1 MGAGAFGQAV
11 VIVIQIFS
19 LPLFLK
25 QWDTPTYGTWL
36 LLSAMPSYLAMTDLG
51 MVATAGNRM
60 TMALGHGDK
69 VEANRLFHSAFMFVL
84 AMTGG
89 AVLLSVPVA
98 LFAPFDSLQ
107 STDQRMAICL
117 LILGVLVAQF
127 GGLSDAIFRA
137 TGRFAQAVMLGNI
150 LRLLEWGGM
159 MVGLYMAGTFT
170 AVALGGLLVRV
181 ACTMVLVGAS
191 ARGNHGL
198 TWHWRQASMAEIKSL
213 FKPALSFMVFPL
225 SSALSLQGI
234 TLLVGHFFGPAVVAV
249 FNSYRTI
256 ARVAVQGTSILSNAV
271 WGEFSFLFGK
281 GGTEAVRPIYR
292 RSLMLGTAG
301 SVALSLILY
310 FAAPLLLDVWSHGQ
324 IPFQAW
330 PMLILLGY
338 AAIAGTWHVP
348 RVLLLSTNQ
357 HIGLAQWSLVGAV
370 VAMGAAYLMQG
381 PLGIEGVCLA
391 MLASELLMAVVCL
404 KLARDFLRSGAAFR
418 SQGGPA

>member
-25 QWDTPTYGTWL
+25 QWDTATYGTWL

-107 STDQRMAICL
+107 SADQRMAICL

-137 TGRFAQAVMLGNI
+137 TGRFAQAVMLGNV

-159 MVGLYMAGTFT
+159 MAGLYMAGTFT

-181 ACTMVLVGAS
+181 ACTAVLVGVS
-191 ARGNHGL
+191 AQGSHGL
-198 TWHWRQASMAEIKSL
+198 TWHWRHASMDEIKSL

-234 TLLVGHFFGPAVVAV
+234 TLLVGHFFGPAVVAI

-256 ARVAVQGTSILSNAV
+256 ARVAVQATSILSNAV

-292 RSLMLGTAG
+292 RSLMLGAAG

-418 SQGGPA
+418 RQGGPA

>member
-25 QWDTPTYGTWL
+25 QWDTATYGTWL

-69 VEANRLFHSAFMFVL
+69 AEANRLFHSAFMFVL

-107 STDQRMAICL
+107 SADQRMAICL

-159 MVGLYMAGTFT
+159 MAGLYMAGTFT

-181 ACTMVLVGAS
+181 ACTAVLVGVS
-191 ARGNHGL
+191 SQGSHGL
-198 TWHWRQASMAEIKSL
+198 TWHWRHASMAEIKSL

-234 TLLVGHFFGPAVVAV
+234 TLLVGHFFGPAVVAI

-256 ARVAVQGTSILSNAV
+256 ARVAVQATSILSNAV

-292 RSLMLGTAG
+292 RSLMLGAAG
-301 SVALSLILY
+301 SVALSLVLY
-310 FAAPLLLDVWSHGQ
+310 FAAPLLLELWSHGQ

-370 VAMGAAYLMQG
+370 VAMGAAYLLQG
-381 PLGIEGVCLA
+381 PMGIEGVCLA

-404 KLARDFLRSGAAFR
+404 KLARDFLSSGAAFR

>member
-25 QWDTPTYGTWL
+25 QWDTATYGTWL

-107 STDQRMAICL
+107 SADQRMAICL

-137 TGRFAQAVMLGNI
+137 TGRFAQAVMLGNV

-159 MVGLYMAGTFT
+159 MAGLYMAGTFT

-181 ACTMVLVGAS
+181 ACTAVLVGVS
-191 ARGNHGL
+191 AQGSHGL
-198 TWHWRQASMAEIKSL
+198 TWHWRHASMDEIKSL

-234 TLLVGHFFGPAVVAV
+234 TLLVGHFFGPAVVAI

-256 ARVAVQGTSILSNAV
+256 ARVAVQATSILSNAV

-281 GGTEAVRPIYR
+281 GGTQAVRPIYR
-292 RSLMLGTAG
+292 RSLMLGAAG
-301 SVALSLILY
+301 SVALSLVLY
-310 FAAPLLLDVWSHGQ
+310 FAAPLLLELWSHGQ

-370 VAMGAAYLMQG
+370 VAMGAAYLLQG

-391 MLASELLMAVVCL
+391 MLTSELLMAVVCL

>member
-25 QWDTPTYGTWL
+25 QWDTATYGTWL

-107 STDQRMAICL
+107 SADQRMAICL

-137 TGRFAQAVMLGNI
+137 TGRFAQAVMLGNV

-159 MVGLYMAGTFT
+159 MAGLYMAGTFT

-181 ACTMVLVGAS
+181 ACTAVLVGVS
-191 ARGNHGL
+191 AQGSHGL
-198 TWHWRQASMAEIKSL
+198 TWHWRHASMDEIKSL

-234 TLLVGHFFGPAVVAV
+234 TLLVGHFFGPAVVAI

-256 ARVAVQGTSILSNAV
+256 ARVAVQATSILSNAV

-281 GGTEAVRPIYR
+281 GGTQAVRPIYR
-292 RSLMLGTAG
+292 RSLMLGAAG

-370 VAMGAAYLMQG
+370 VAMGAAYLLQG

-418 SQGGPA
+418 RQGGPA

>member
-25 QWDTPTYGTWL
+25 QWDTATYGTWL

-60 TMALGHGDK
+60 TMALGHGDR

-89 AVLLSVPVA
+89 AVLLSVPLA
-98 LFAPFDSLQ
+98 LFAPVDSLQ
-107 STDQRMAICL
+107 SADQRMAICL

-137 TGRFAQAVMLGNI
+137 TGRFAQAVMLGNV

-159 MVGLYMAGTFT
+159 MAGLYMAGTFT

-181 ACTMVLVGAS
+181 ACTAVLVGVS
-191 ARGNHGL
+191 AQGSHGL
-198 TWHWRQASMAEIKSL
+198 TWHWRHASMDEIKSL

-234 TLLVGHFFGPAVVAV
+234 TLLVGHFFGPAVVAI

-256 ARVAVQGTSILSNAV
+256 ARVAVQATSILSNAV

-292 RSLMLGTAG
+292 RSLMLGAAG
-301 SVALSLILY
+301 SAALSLILY
-310 FAAPLLLDVWSHGQ
+310 FAAPLLLELWSHGQ

-370 VAMGAAYLMQG
+370 VAMGAAYLLQG
-381 PLGIEGVCLA
+381 PMGIEGVCLA

-404 KLARDFLRSGAAFR
+404 KLARDFLSSGSAFR
-418 SQGGPA
+418 SQGGPT

>member
-25 QWDTPTYGTWL
+25 QWDTATYGTWL

-107 STDQRMAICL
+107 SADQRMAICL

-137 TGRFAQAVMLGNI
+137 TGRFAQAVMLGNV

-159 MVGLYMAGTFT
+159 MAGLYMAGTFT

-181 ACTMVLVGAS
+181 ACTAVLVGVS
-191 ARGNHGL
+191 AQGSHGL
-198 TWHWRQASMAEIKSL
+198 TWHWRHASMDEIKSL

-234 TLLVGHFFGPAVVAV
+234 TLLVGHFFGPAVVAI

-256 ARVAVQGTSILSNAV
+256 ARVAVQATSILSNAV

-281 GGTEAVRPIYR
+281 GGAAAVRPIYR
-292 RSLMLGTAG
+292 RSLMLGAAG
-301 SVALSLILY
+301 SAALSLILY
-310 FAAPLLLDVWSHGQ
+310 FAAPLLLELWSHGQ

-357 HIGLAQWSLVGAV
+357 HIGLAQWSLVGAM

-381 PLGIEGVCLA
+381 PMGIEGVCLA

-404 KLARDFLRSGAAFR
+404 KLARDFLNSGAAFR

>member
-25 QWDTPTYGTWL
+25 QWDTATYGTWL

-60 TMALGHGDK
+60 TMALGHGDR

-89 AVLLSVPVA
+89 AVLLSVPLA
-98 LFAPFDSLQ
+98 LFAPVDSLQ
-107 STDQRMAICL
+107 SADQRMAICL

-137 TGRFAQAVMLGNI
+137 TGRFAQAVMLGNV

-159 MVGLYMAGTFT
+159 MAGLYLAGTFT

-181 ACTMVLVGAS
+181 ACTAVLVGVS
-191 ARGNHGL
+191 AQGSHGL
-198 TWHWRQASMAEIKSL
+198 TWHWRHASMDEIKSL

-234 TLLVGHFFGPAVVAV
+234 TLLVGHFFGPAVVAI

-256 ARVAVQGTSILSNAV
+256 ARVAVQATSILSNAV

-292 RSLMLGTAG
+292 RSLMLGAAG
-301 SVALSLILY
+301 SAALSLILY
-310 FAAPLLLDVWSHGQ
+310 FAAPLLLELWSHGQ

-370 VAMGAAYLMQG
+370 VAMGAAYLLQG
-381 PLGIEGVCLA
+381 PMGIEGVCLA

-418 SQGGPA
+418 RQGGPT

>member
-25 QWDTPTYGTWL
+25 QWDTATYGTWL

-84 AMTGG
+84 VMTGG

-107 STDQRMAICL
+107 SADQRMAICL

-137 TGRFAQAVMLGNI
+137 TGRFAQALMLGNV

-159 MVGLYMAGTFT
+159 MAGLYMAGTFT

-181 ACTMVLVGAS
+181 ACTAVLVWVS
-191 ARGNHGL
+191 AKGSHGL

-234 TLLVGHFFGPAVVAV
+234 TLLVGHFFGPAVVAI

-256 ARVAVQGTSILSNAV
+256 ARVAVQATSILSNAV
-271 WGEFSFLFGK
+271 WGEFCFLFGK

-292 RSLMLGTAG
+292 RSLMLGAAG

-381 PLGIEGVCLA
+381 PMGIEGVCLA

-404 KLARDFLRSGAAFR
+404 KLAHDFLRSGAAFR

>member
-25 QWDTPTYGTWL
+25 QWDTATYGTWL

-60 TMALGHGDK
+60 TMALGHGDR

-84 AMTGG
+84 AMTGA
-89 AVLLSVPVA
+89 AVLLSVPLA
-98 LFAPFDSLQ
+98 LFAPVDSLQ
-107 STDQRMAICL
+107 SADQRMAICL

-137 TGRFAQAVMLGNI
+137 TGRFAQAVMLGNV

-159 MVGLYMAGTFT
+159 MAGLYLVGTFT

-181 ACTMVLVGAS
+181 ACTAVLVGVS
-191 ARGNHGL
+191 AQGSHGL
-198 TWHWRQASMAEIKSL
+198 TWHWRHASMDEIKSL

-234 TLLVGHFFGPAVVAV
+234 TLLVGHFFGPAVVAI

-292 RSLMLGTAG
+292 RSLMLGAAG
-301 SVALSLILY
+301 SAALSLILY
-310 FAAPLLLDVWSHGQ
+310 FAAPLLLELWSHGQ

-370 VAMGAAYLMQG
+370 VAMGAAYLLQG
-381 PLGIEGVCLA
+381 PMGIEGVCLA
-391 MLASELLMAVVCL
+391 MLASELLMAVVCI

-418 SQGGPA
+418 RQGGPT

>member
-25 QWDTPTYGTWL
+25 QWDTATYGTWL

-107 STDQRMAICL
+107 SADQRMAICL

-137 TGRFAQAVMLGNI
+137 TGRFAQAVMLGNV

-159 MVGLYMAGTFT
+159 MAGLYTAGTFT

-181 ACTMVLVGAS
+181 ACTAVLVGVS
-191 ARGNHGL
+191 AQGSHGL
-198 TWHWRQASMAEIKSL
+198 TWHWRHASMDEIKSL

-234 TLLVGHFFGPAVVAV
+234 TLLVGHFFGPAVVAI

-256 ARVAVQGTSILSNAV
+256 ARVAVQATSILSNAV

-281 GGTEAVRPIYR
+281 GGTAAVRPIYR
-292 RSLMLGTAG
+292 RSLMLGAAG
-301 SVALSLILY
+301 SVALSLVLY
-310 FAAPLLLDVWSHGQ
+310 FAAPLLLELWSHGQ

-348 RVLLLSTNQ
+348 RVLLQSTNQ

-370 VAMGAAYLMQG
+370 VAMGAAYLLQG

-391 MLASELLMAVVCL
+391 MLTSELLMAVVCL
-404 KLARDFLRSGAAFR
+404 KLAGDFLRSGVAFR

>member
-25 QWDTPTYGTWL
+25 QWDTATYGTWL

-107 STDQRMAICL
+107 SADQRMAICL

-137 TGRFAQAVMLGNI
+137 TGRFAQAVMLGNV

-159 MVGLYMAGTFT
+159 MAGLYMAGTFT

-181 ACTMVLVGAS
+181 ACTAVLVGVS
-191 ARGNHGL
+191 AQGSHGL
-198 TWHWRQASMAEIKSL
+198 TWHWRHASMDEIKSL

-234 TLLVGHFFGPAVVAV
+234 TLLVGHFFGPAVVAI

-256 ARVAVQGTSILSNAV
+256 ARVAVQATSILSNAV

-281 GGTEAVRPIYR
+281 GGTQAVRPIYR
-292 RSLMLGTAG
+292 RSLMLGAAG

-370 VAMGAAYLMQG
+370 VAMGAAYLLQG

-404 KLARDFLRSGAAFR
+404 KLARDFLSSGAAFR
-418 SQGGPA
+418 SQGGPS